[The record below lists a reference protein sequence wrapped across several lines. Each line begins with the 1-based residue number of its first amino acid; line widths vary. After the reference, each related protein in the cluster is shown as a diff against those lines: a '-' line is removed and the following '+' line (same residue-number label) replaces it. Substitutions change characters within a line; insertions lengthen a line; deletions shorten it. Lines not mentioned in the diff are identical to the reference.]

1 MTKRNRVTDEAMEC
15 LCDRSLRR
23 RIDQHLR
30 HLIRKIVTSGS
41 VRAPVFAQCFR
52 AGEDFLC
59 DHVNSASVFRQAD
72 PKRFRATL
80 LKFLEILSRQVKTI
94 RMIDAK
100 AADCASAHQIQKKPV
115 NGIENL
121 WQFDPNRSQLIYVE
135 KTAVIDFF
143 SRDAPKRESIRLR
156 VEQFIQ
162 RIETARIARLSV
174 DLRQSFFDRLLH
186 LRRFSTASLQT
197 PFDDLLF

>member
-1 MTKRNRVTDEAMEC
+1 MAKGKRVIKERMEC
-15 LCDRSLRR
+15 LVDRALGRG
-23 RIDQHLR
+23 IEGQVH
-30 HLIRKIVTSGS
+30 HLIPKIVTRGS
-41 VRAPVFAQCFR
+41 VDPPVFAQRFR
-52 AGEDFLC
+52 AGENLFRH
-59 DHVNSASVFRQAD
+59 HVNGAPVFRRRD

-174 DLRQSFFDRLLH
+174 DLRQSFL
-186 LRRFSTASLQT
+186 
-197 PFDDLLF
+197 